1 VPGIHNKKEINK
13 IIKALSPL
21 KMYYL
26 QNFKPEKTL
35 KKEFERVKPY
45 TREFLGEIKKE
56 VEKIS
61 NKCSVR

>member
-45 TREFLGEIKKE
+45 PKEFLSEIKQE
-56 VEKIS
+56 IS
-61 NKCSVR
+61 LISRNCRVR